1 MVKFT
6 RREFLERSMIATVL
20 AMEAQQRAFRAE
32 ELRQK
37 GESKPQGSPSP
48 NERLGVAVIGLRNRG
63 ADHARF
69 FAGRKDCQ
77 ILYLCDCDR
86 AVGPALAEKIT
97 PRPQWVEDMRRVFDD
112 KRVDIV
118 SIATPDHWHA
128 LAAIWAMQA
137 GKDVYVEK
145 PVSHNIWEG
154 RRMVQAMEKYR
165 RICQAGTQ
173 HRSAG
178 SALAA
183 AQYVREGKLGK
194 IDWIVSFMYR
204 PRSPIGPPGDYPIP
218 ATVNYDLWCG
228 PAPVQRPLRRK
239 NFHYD
244 WHWFWD
250 YGNGELG
257 NNGIHAVDLARKIAG
272 LQGLGQ
278 AVLTIGARHFQ
289 DAGETPNSE
298 LVVHDFG
305 TITLVQEIRNLQ
317 SEQPPFG
324 AVVLV
329 RGTEGYLVATWSSAA
344 VFDPQGK
351 PIQKLQG
358 QGMDHFGNFLQAVR
372 SRNPADLSAPIIEG
386 HISTSLTHLGKI
398 SYRLAEPASNEEIRN
413 ALEKL
418 PHAEDVVARWESL
431 RQHLESH
438 VPNEA
443 KVGMKIWPLRLGPQ
457 LKVDSAKETFIDAP
471 AQAIALLRRQ
481 YRPPFVVPE
490 EV

>member
-1 MVKFT
+1 MGQLT

-20 AMEAQQRAFRAE
+20 GWEAQQRVLLAE
-32 ELRQK
+32 QGRQASQPK
-37 GESKPQGSPSP
+37 SPGSSSP
-48 NERLGVAVIGLRNRG
+48 NERLGVGVIGVRNRG
-63 ADHARF
+63 ADHARI
-69 FAGRKDCQ
+69 FAARKDCQ
-77 ILYLCDCDR
+77 VLYLCDCDR
-86 AVGPALAEKIT
+86 AIGPALAEQIH
-97 PRPQWVEDMRRVFDD
+97 PRPQLVEDMRRIFDD
-112 KRVDIV
+112 PRVDIV

-154 RRMVQAMEKYR
+154 RQMVRAMEKYR

-178 SALAA
+178 SAQAA
-183 AQYVREGKLGK
+183 AQYLREGKLGK
-194 IDWIVSFMYR
+194 IDWVACFMYR

-218 ATVNYDLWCG
+218 ETVNYDLWCG

-257 NNGIHAVDLARKIAG
+257 NNCIHAVDLARKITG

-278 AVLTIGARHFQ
+278 GVLTIGARHFL
-289 DAGETPNSE
+289 DAGETPNTE
-298 LVVHDFG
+298 LVIHDFG
-305 TITLVQEIRNLQ
+305 ELTLVQEVRNLKSQ
-317 SEQPPFG
+317 PPPFG
-324 AVVLV
+324 AVVLI
-329 RGTEGYLVATWSSAA
+329 RGSEGYLVATWSTAA
-344 VFDPQGK
+344 VFDPNGK
-351 PIQKLQG
+351 QIEKLQG
-358 QGMDHFGNFLQAVR
+358 RGENHFANFLRAVR

-398 SYRLAEPASNEEIRN
+398 SYRLAEPASKEQIRKT
-413 ALEKL
+413 LEKL
-418 PHAEDVVARWESL
+418 PHAEDVLARWESL
-431 RQHLESH
+431 CQHLESH
-438 VPNEA
+438 VPNET
-443 KVGMKIWPLRLGPQ
+443 KIGMKIWPLRLGPF
-457 LKVDSAKETFIDAP
+457 LKVDSERETFVGGP
-471 AQAIALLRRQ
+471 AEAIALLRRQ
-481 YRPPFVVPE
+481 YRPPYIVPE